1 MLYHFL
7 FFVCAQKDGK
17 KKIFHFIFHIFCFI
31 VFYDGNQVDRLA
43 S

>member
-1 MLYHFL
+1 MLYHFP

-17 KKIFHFIFHIFCFI
+17 KNFHFIFHVFCFI